1 MIAFKPK
8 GLRPV
13 APFPAATV
21 APMGAKAA
29 PKLPKAPASPKA
41 SGLHSRGHFEAQA
54 KAHLTGAID
63 SHDGFTKL

>member
-8 GLRPV
+8 GPRPV
-13 APFPAATV
+13 APFPAV

-29 PKLPKAPASPKA
+29 PKLPKAPIGPKA